1 VVLGGGKEYAAVE
14 AMRPH
19 CSNCATVETLPL
31 LDGDP
36 RRSGNSVY
44 LDGRRRAGPDLG
56 PTCPDLGSDFFYF
69 SKPILGIGWKQ
80 PIQKIIYF
88 LYPKNSIGWADRYE
102 N

>member
-31 LDGDP
+31 LDGRP

-44 LDGRRRAGPDLG
+44 PDERR
-56 PTCPDLGSDFFYF
+56 
-69 SKPILGIGWKQ
+69 
-80 PIQKIIYF
+80 
-88 LYPKNSIGWADRYE
+88 
-102 N
+102 